1 MSVYKD
7 TKNNTWKVYYRFT
20 DWQGKVHQSTKR
32 GFPTKREALAWEREQ
47 LHKVEAD
54 LDMTFESFIDT
65 YTADMKNRLK
75 ENTWHTKEH
84 IIRTKLLPYFAKRK
98 MNSIQPKDIIAWQN
112 EMIKCRDKSGE
123 AYSPVYLKTLHN
135 QLSAI
140 FNHAVKFYGLK
151 DNPAAKVG
159 NMGKAKA
166 REMLFWTQEEYKKF
180 SEEMM
185 DKPVS
190 FYAFEMLY
198 WCGIREGEL
207 LALTPADFDFDRET
221 VTISKSYQRIGG
233 RDIITD
239 PKTPK
244 SNRTIKMPEFLCEEM
259 QDYIKQLY
267 RIDKNDRLFEVTKS
281 FLHHEMDRGAKTAGV
296 KRIRIH
302 DLRHP
307 YVKHTTKIF
316 SLRLMDFQAQAY
328 PDARRKTRGACQL
341 LRVGQSRSPVR
352 PLYNRKRFS
361 CLPPQSKMSWIL
373 YAISMRLSGY
383 TSTRSISISASSV
396 VSASASK
403 IALDASFRL
412 SCRACSSCFCFACA
426 NTAA

>member
-180 SEEMM
+180 SEE
-185 DKPVS
+185 
-190 FYAFEMLY
+190 
-198 WCGIREGEL
+198 
-207 LALTPADFDFDRET
+207 
-221 VTISKSYQRIGG
+221 
-233 RDIITD
+233 
-239 PKTPK
+239 
-244 SNRTIKMPEFLCEEM
+244 
-259 QDYIKQLY
+259 
-267 RIDKNDRLFEVTKS
+267 
-281 FLHHEMDRGAKTAGV
+281 
-296 KRIRIH
+296 
-302 DLRHP
+302 
-307 YVKHTTKIF
+307 
-316 SLRLMDFQAQAY
+316 
-328 PDARRKTRGACQL
+328 
-341 LRVGQSRSPVR
+341 
-352 PLYNRKRFS
+352 
-361 CLPPQSKMSWIL
+361 
-373 YAISMRLSGY
+373 
-383 TSTRSISISASSV
+383 
-396 VSASASK
+396 
-403 IALDASFRL
+403 
-412 SCRACSSCFCFACA
+412 
-426 NTAA
+426 

>member
-32 GFPTKREALAWEREQ
+32 GFSTKREALVWEREQ

-151 DNPAAKVG
+151 DNPAAKV
-159 NMGKAKA
+159 AIWE
-166 REMLFWTQEEYKKF
+166 RPRQEKCFSGRRRNTRNSPKK
-180 SEEMM
+180 
-185 DKPVS
+185 
-190 FYAFEMLY
+190 
-198 WCGIREGEL
+198 
-207 LALTPADFDFDRET
+207 
-221 VTISKSYQRIGG
+221 
-233 RDIITD
+233 
-239 PKTPK
+239 
-244 SNRTIKMPEFLCEEM
+244 
-259 QDYIKQLY
+259 
-267 RIDKNDRLFEVTKS
+267 
-281 FLHHEMDRGAKTAGV
+281 
-296 KRIRIH
+296 
-302 DLRHP
+302 
-307 YVKHTTKIF
+307 
-316 SLRLMDFQAQAY
+316 
-328 PDARRKTRGACQL
+328 
-341 LRVGQSRSPVR
+341 
-352 PLYNRKRFS
+352 
-361 CLPPQSKMSWIL
+361 
-373 YAISMRLSGY
+373 
-383 TSTRSISISASSV
+383 
-396 VSASASK
+396 
-403 IALDASFRL
+403 
-412 SCRACSSCFCFACA
+412 
-426 NTAA
+426 

>member
-7 TKNNTWKVYYRFT
+7 TKSNTWKVYYRFT

-112 EMIKCRDKSGE
+112 EMIKCRDKRGE

-180 SEEMM
+180 AAEMM

-198 WCGIREGEL
+198 WCGIREVEL
-207 LALTPADFDFDRET
+207 LALTPSDFDFQKRT
-221 VTISKSYQRIGG
+221 VTISKSYQRISG
-233 RDIITD
+233 RDVITT
-239 PKTPK
+239 PKTEK
-244 SNRTIKMPEFLCEEM
+244 SNRTITMPRFLVEEIQEYLTM
-259 QDYIKQLY
+259 QYDIGL
-267 RIDKNDRLFEVTKS
+267 NDRLFPITKDY
-281 FLHHEMDRGAKTAGV
+281 LYREMQHGCKETGV
-296 KRIRIH
+296 KSIRIH
-302 DLRHP
+302 DLRHS
-307 YVKHTTKIF
+307 HISLLIDQGF
-316 SLRLMDFQAQAY
+316 SAVAIAD
-328 PDARRKTRGACQL
+328 
-341 LRVGQSRSPVR
+341 RVGHESIDIT
-352 PLYNRKRFS
+352 YNHAHLF
-361 CLPPQSKMSWIL
+361 PSKQTEM
-373 YAISMRLSGY
+373 AD
-383 TSTRSISISASSV
+383 
-396 VSASASK
+396 K
-403 IALDASFRL
+403 LDMERGEV
-412 SCRACSSCFCFACA
+412 
-426 NTAA
+426 